1 MMINQSLIRRLFSHP
16 GAAVGAIVLLVIVM
30 LALLAPVLTP
40 NTPWK
45 MVGRP
50 FALPGTPGL
59 SLGSDMLGRDLLAGL
74 LHGARLSLLIGLVSA
89 LAATI
94 LGILVGALAGYFM
107 GWLDD
112 LLMRIT
118 EFFQIVPGLLLIMV
132 LVVFIGPSVVSVV
145 LGIAFIS
152 WPNVARIVRGEVL
165 SLRTRQFVEASRTF
179 GQHSLSILF
188 TQVLP
193 NTMSPVI
200 VIASVMVASAILTE
214 SALSFLGLGDPNVMT
229 WGYMIG
235 AGRPYLRDA
244 WWLSAIPGLAIVLTV
259 LAINLIGDGLST
271 ALNPR
276 QTPRPEVAQ

>member
-1 MMINQSLIRRLFSHP
+1 MMNNQSFVRRLFSHP
-16 GAAVGAIVLLVIVM
+16 GSAVGAVVLLVII
-30 LALLAPVLTP
+30 LAALLAPLLTP

-45 MVGRP
+45 IVGRP

-59 SLGSDMLGRDLLAGL
+59 PLGSDMLGRDLFAGFL
-74 LHGARLSLLIGLVSA
+74 YGAQLSLLIGLVSA
-89 LAATI
+89 LAATV
-94 LGILVGALAGYFM
+94 LGIVVGALAGYFV

-112 LLMRIT
+112 MLMRVT
-118 EFFQIVPGLLLIMV
+118 EFFQIIPGLLLIMV
-132 LVVFIGPSVVSVV
+132 LVVFVGPSVASVV
-145 LGIAFIS
+145 IGIALIS

-179 GQHSLSILF
+179 GQHPLSILF

-244 WWLSAIPGLAIVLTV
+244 WWLSAYPGIAIVLTV
-259 LAINLIGDGLST
+259 LAINLIGDGLSA

-276 QTPRPEVAQ
+276 QTPRPEVTQ